1 MLFKKTNIMIFLIL
15 ILFLLVIFIVYNK
28 NTNNI
33 TNPNNPNNPNNTTNP
48 NNPNNPNNINNP
60 VYDNFDVKTNNIKTN
75 QKNSNNVRFK
85 TDNQI
90 IDNKVKLVNKKDSL
104 LQKTIRDDLEK
115 NVKGVLVTLE
125 QINNDKKKIVRRD
138 DGYSAD
144 SDKKYKGYT
153 GYNSYVNLRTYS
165 HAPITS
171 IGKQLITAFDDF
183 PVAS

>member
-28 NTNNI
+28 NTNINTYI
-33 TNPNNPNNPNNTTNP
+33 TNNPNNPN
-48 NNPNNPNNINNP
+48 
-60 VYDNFDVKTNNIKTN
+60 YDNFDVKANNIKTN
-75 QKNSNNVRFK
+75 QRNSNNVRFK
-85 TDNQI
+85 T
-90 IDNKVKLVNKKDSL
+90 DNKVKLVNKKDSL

-115 NVKGVLVTLE
+115 NVKSVLVTLE

-144 SDKKYKGYT
+144 SDKKYKGY
-153 GYNSYVNLRTYS
+153 NSYVNLRTYS

-171 IGKQLITAFDDF
+171 IGKQLITAYDDF

>member
-33 TNPNNPNNPNNTTNP
+33 TNP

-115 NVKGVLVTLE
+115 NVKSVLVTLE

-144 SDKKYKGYT
+144 SDKNYK

-171 IGKQLITAFDDF
+171 IGKQLITAYDDF

>member
-28 NTNNI
+28 NNNTNTYITNN
-33 TNPNNPNNPNNTTNP
+33 T
-48 NNPNNPNNINNP
+48 
-60 VYDNFDVKTNNIKTN
+60 VHDNFGVKTNNVKTN
-75 QKNSNNVRFK
+75 QRNSNSVRFK

-115 NVKGVLVTLE
+115 NAKSVLVTLE
-125 QINNDKKKIVRRD
+125 QINNDKKKIVIRD
-138 DGYSAD
+138 DTNSTD
-144 SDKKYKGYT
+144 FDKQYKGY
-153 GYNSYVNLRTYS
+153 NNFVNLRTDSY
-165 HAPITS
+165 APIES